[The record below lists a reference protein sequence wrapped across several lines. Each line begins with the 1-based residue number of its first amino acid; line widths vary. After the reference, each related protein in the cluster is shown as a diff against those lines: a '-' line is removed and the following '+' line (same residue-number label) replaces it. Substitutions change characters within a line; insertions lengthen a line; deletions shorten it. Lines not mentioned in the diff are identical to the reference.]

1 MAKATKF
8 TSSYRRAAS
17 TLSHLCNNR
26 PVLITTSSS
35 RLAFDC
41 VFSFLYFSS
50 QQQGF
55 HLTSSQL
62 REQGRVVPVPGC
74 RFLRADAHVLS
85 APCDDRFILELASRS
100 AAVVVSNDSF
110 NDLVPGKP
118 EWQVVAENRLIRCD
132 FFIQFFSSCSRE
144 QRLFQFYFRW
154 RRVRP
159 C

>member
-1 MAKATKF
+1 MCF
-8 TSSYRRAAS
+8 RS
-17 TLSHLCNNR
+17 C
-26 PVLITTSSS
+26 I
-35 RLAFDC
+35 
-41 VFSFLYFSS
+41 FSS
-50 QQQGF
+50 HQQGF
-55 HLTSSQL
+55 RLTSSQL

-132 FFIQFFSSCSRE
+132 FLSNSSVHAHENNVCFSFTFAGDVFVPVEDMQPLESLLLHDM
-144 QRLFQFYFRW
+144 Q
-154 RRVRP
+154 V
-159 C
+159 